1 VVLCVS
7 CKRLTSQTARAS
19 GALTVVVSAEVER
32 LRTQHADAVREKSA
46 ADSKCRKL
54 ADKVAALE
62 GEKTDLRRQLAEE
75 RKEANEALAKAQ
87 AAQAEANLA
96 RMEGGLARERAEQ
109 LEERLRALQSRVERA
124 EAATRTE
131 AERTHKQLMDSYH
144 ELGARTAEF
153 EVPDREPGL
162 RCLEWVQEE
171 LQALPTIVEG
181 FMSYASLVTCEGAM
195 NALSREGCR
204 HYEVFDQGDEDFE
217 RDIYKVEDSIVKE
230 SAGALYDRMWG
241 PHGREVVRERAE
253 TARGQ
258 VMFDFCLVFVGC
270 GLCMGLLNLCAV
282 SHAARGERVDDFGAL
297 NSVLPDPESNPAE
310 AVLEPLPE
318 TAGGAPDAPA
328 AAAAGGGPPPE
339 TAEGVPDA
347 PAAAAAGEGPPPTAA
362 PRAEDPV
369 TVAESTAEAPAT
381 AGSSQVA

>member
-1 VVLCVS
+1 MRPS
-7 CKRLTSQTARAS
+7 PRR
-19 GALTVVVSAEVER
+19 R
-32 LRTQHADAVREKSA
+32 LRRWRPIWRGWRADLPGS
-46 ADSKCRKL
+46 
-54 ADKVAALE
+54 
-62 GEKTDLRRQLAEE
+62 
-75 RKEANEALAKAQ
+75 
-87 AAQAEANLA
+87 
-96 RMEGGLARERAEQ
+96 AEQ
-109 LEERLRALQSRVERA
+109 LEERLSALQSRVERA
-124 EAATRTE
+124 EAVARSE
-131 AERTHKQLMDSYH
+131 AERTRKQLMDSYH
-144 ELGARTAEF
+144 ELGARTADF

-204 HYEVFDQGDEDFE
+204 HYEVFDQADEDFE
-217 RDIYKVEDSIVKE
+217 RDIYKVEDPIVKE

-258 VMFDFCLVFVGC
+258 VMFGFCLVFVGC

-282 SHAARGERVDDFGAL
+282 SQAARGERVDDFGAL
-297 NSVLPDPESNPAE
+297 NSALPDLESNPAE
-310 AVLEPLPE
+310 AALEPPPK
-318 TAGGAPDAPA
+318 TAEGASDAPA
-328 AAAAGGGPPPE
+328 ATAVAGGPPPE

-347 PAAAAAGEGPPPTAA
+347 PAAAAASGGLPPTAA

-369 TVAESTAEAPAT
+369 TVAAEATAEAPAT

>member
-1 VVLCVS
+1 M
-7 CKRLTSQTARAS
+7 A
-19 GALTVVVSAEVER
+19 VVSAEVER

-62 GEKTDLRRQLAEE
+62 GEKADLRRQLAGE
-75 RKEANEALAKAQ
+75 RRETNEALAKAQ

-96 RMEGGLARERAEQ
+96 RVEGSLASQRAE
-109 LEERLRALQSRVERA
+109 EWEARFNALQARMERA
-124 EAATRTE
+124 EASTCSE
-131 AERTHKQLMDSYH
+131 VERTRKQLMDSYH
-144 ELGARTAEF
+144 ELGARTADF

-204 HYEVFDQGDEDFE
+204 HYEVFDQADEDFE
-217 RDIYKVEDSIVKE
+217 RDIYKVEDPIVKE

-258 VMFDFCLVFVGC
+258 VMFDFCLV
-270 GLCMGLLNLCAV
+270 LLNVGYMWVC
-282 SHAARGERVDDFGAL
+282 
-297 NSVLPDPESNPAE
+297 
-310 AVLEPLPE
+310 
-318 TAGGAPDAPA
+318 
-328 AAAAGGGPPPE
+328 
-339 TAEGVPDA
+339 
-347 PAAAAAGEGPPPTAA
+347 
-362 PRAEDPV
+362 
-369 TVAESTAEAPAT
+369 
-381 AGSSQVA
+381 

>member
-1 VVLCVS
+1 LQAADFAD
-7 CKRLTSQTARAS
+7 RAAS
-19 GALTVVVSAEVER
+19 GALTAVVSAEVER
-32 LRTQHADAVREKSA
+32 LRTQHANAVREKSA

-75 RKEANEALAKAQ
+75 RREANEALAKAQ

-96 RMEGGLARERAEQ
+96 RVEGGLARERAEQ

-131 AERTHKQLMDSYH
+131 AERTRKQLMDSYH

-204 HYEVFDQGDEDFE
+204 HYEVFDQADEDFE
-217 RDIYKVEDSIVKE
+217 RDIYKAEDSIVKE

-258 VMFDFCLVFVGC
+258 VMSGFCLVFVGC

-282 SHAARGERVDDFGAL
+282 SQAARGERVGDFGAL
-297 NSVLPDPESNPAE
+297 NSTLPDPESNPVE
-310 AVLEPLPE
+310 AALEPLPE
-318 TAGGAPDAPA
+318 TVEGAPDAPA
-328 AAAAGGGPPPE
+328 AAAAGEGPPPE
-339 TAEGVPDA
+339 AAEGVPDA

-362 PRAEDPV
+362 PRVEDPA
-369 TVAESTAEAPAT
+369 TMAAEATAEAPAT